1 MSQYPLFLEDGPPDS
16 TMLYVREVCDMM
28 SNVDSVMHEVGC
40 TEICGVSPTKNQ
52 SGKDPCGA
60 KNSEENLENDSPYVL
75 LVFAW
80 NQSPHRVRSKVVVQ
94 LVDMEKGLVGFPTI
108 T

>member
-1 MSQYPLFLEDGPPDS
+1 
-16 TMLYVREVCDMM
+16 M

-52 SGKDPCGA
+52 SGKRPLRG

-75 LVFAW
+75 LVFAS
-80 NQSPHRVRSKVVVQ
+80 N
-94 LVDMEKGLVGFPTI
+94 
-108 T
+108 

>member
-1 MSQYPLFLEDGPPDS
+1 MDDNNKGTGEYIYIYEILES
-16 TMLYVREVCDMM
+16 HTIIEWLSRM
-28 SNVDSVMHEVGC
+28 NV
-40 TEICGVSPTKNQ
+40 
-52 SGKDPCGA
+52 KDEYCGA
-60 KNSEENLENDSPYVL
+60 KTSEENLEKDSPYVL

-80 NQSPHRVRSKVVVQ
+80 NKIPHRVRSKEVVQ